1 MKTFINGLSLILP
14 TALVLYLLVWVL
26 KTTENFFGELILF
39 IIPKEYYITG
49 LGFIAGIIIVFSV
62 GLLLKLWIIQKLR
75 DFFEALIDKM
85 PLINTLYGAVK
96 DFFNFFSNLK
106 NREDNVVVL
115 VSLPAL
121 ESKIIGFITA
131 KDLQRFDFLDMQEPV
146 VVYFQMSYQV
156 GGYSLFIPKK
166 NITPIDMKTEE
177 ALGFI
182 MTAGISSSKKNDK
195 KEVADEQA

>member
-14 TALVLYLLVWVL
+14 TALVFYLLVWIL
-26 KTTENFFGELILF
+26 ETTEHFFGDMILLVL
-39 IIPKEYYITG
+39 PKEYYITG
-49 LGFIAGIIIVFSV
+49 LGFITGIAIVFFV
-62 GLLLKLWIIQKLR
+62 GVLLKLWIVQKLR
-75 DFFEALIDKM
+75 DFFEALIDKT
-85 PLINTLYGAVK
+85 PLVNTLYGAVK

-106 NREDNVVVL
+106 NKENDIVVL

-121 ESKIIGFITA
+121 DAKIMGFITSR
-131 KDLQRFDFLDMQEPV
+131 DLERFKFLDMEEPV

-166 NITPIDMKTEE
+166 NITPINMKTEE

-182 MTAGISSSKKNDK
+182 MTAGISSSKKGD
-195 KEVADEQA
+195 DR

>member
-14 TALVLYLLVWVL
+14 TALVLYLLIWIL
-26 KTTENFFGELILF
+26 KMTEHFFGDMILLVL
-39 IIPKEYYITG
+39 PKEYYITG
-49 LGFIAGIIIVFSV
+49 LGFVAGIAIVFFV
-62 GLLLKLWIIQKLR
+62 GLLLKLWIVQKIR
-75 DFFEALIDKM
+75 DFFEALIDKT

-106 NREDNVVVL
+106 NKENDIVVL

-121 ESKIIGFITA
+121 DAKIMGFITSR
-131 KDLQRFDFLDMQEPV
+131 DLERFKFLDMEEPV

-166 NITPIDMKTEE
+166 NITPINMKTEE

-182 MTAGISSSKKNDK
+182 MTAGISSNKKGESK
-195 KEVADEQA
+195 

>member
-14 TALVLYLLVWVL
+14 TALVFYLLVWIL
-26 KTTENFFGELILF
+26 ETTEHFFGDMILLVL
-39 IIPKEYYITG
+39 PKEYYITG
-49 LGFIAGIIIVFSV
+49 LGFITGIAIVFFV
-62 GLLLKLWIIQKLR
+62 GVLLKLWIIQKLR
-75 DFFEALIDKM
+75 DFFEALIDKT
-85 PLINTLYGAVK
+85 PLVNTLYGAVK

-106 NREDNVVVL
+106 NKENDIVVL

-121 ESKIIGFITA
+121 DAKIMGFITSR
-131 KDLQRFDFLDMQEPV
+131 DLERFKFLDMEEPV

-166 NITPIDMKTEE
+166 NITPINMKTEE

-182 MTAGISSSKKNDK
+182 MTAGISSNKKGESK
-195 KEVADEQA
+195 

>member
-14 TALVLYLLVWVL
+14 TALVFYLLVWIL
-26 KTTENFFGELILF
+26 ETTEHFFGDMILLVL
-39 IIPKEYYITG
+39 PKEYYITG
-49 LGFIAGIIIVFSV
+49 LGFITGIAIVFFV
-62 GLLLKLWIIQKLR
+62 GVLLKLWIVQKLR
-75 DFFEALIDKM
+75 DFFEALIDKT
-85 PLINTLYGAVK
+85 PLVNTLYGAVK

-106 NREDNVVVL
+106 NKENDIVVL

-121 ESKIIGFITA
+121 DAKIMGFITSR
-131 KDLQRFDFLDMQEPV
+131 DLERFKFLDMEEPV

-166 NITPIDMKTEE
+166 NITPINMKTEE

-182 MTAGISSSKKNDK
+182 MTAGISSSKKGESK
-195 KEVADEQA
+195 